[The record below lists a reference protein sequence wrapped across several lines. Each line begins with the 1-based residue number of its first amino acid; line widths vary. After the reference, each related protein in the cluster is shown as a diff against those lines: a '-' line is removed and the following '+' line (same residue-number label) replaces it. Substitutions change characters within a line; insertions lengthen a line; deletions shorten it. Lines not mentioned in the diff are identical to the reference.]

1 MPAQHTR
8 DLLDYAPFLAMII
21 AIGVALMQAYLQRQQ
36 QKQTLFDRRF
46 KVYQETIAYLMT
58 MLQLRGE
65 TDLPRYQVFRTE
77 TDPGEFMFAS
87 DVFDFIEDVGR
98 TGLEYWR
105 LRGEIRDHTIVTS
118 NRITGSNEVERDRRF
133 SESLAKI
140 PLLQQEVRRI
150 EAKIVRLVEGE
161 AKAVFVPYL
170 RLHYGQSWLRR
181 LSGRINRWVDDDQ
194 PVKLASRYDS

>member
-1 MPAQHTR
+1 MPAPHTR
-8 DLLDYAPFLAMII
+8 DLLDYAPILAMVI
-21 AIGVALMQAYLQRQQ
+21 AIGVAVMQAYLQRQQ
-36 QKQTLFDRRF
+36 RKQTLFDRRF

-58 MLQLRGE
+58 MLQLRE
-65 TDLPRYQVFRTE
+65 DADLARYQVFRTE

-87 DVFDFIEDVGR
+87 DVFDFIKDVGR

-105 LRGEIRDHTIVTS
+105 LQGEIRDHTIVTS
-118 NRITGSNEVERDRRF
+118 NRITGSNQVECDRRF

-140 PLLQQEVRRI
+140 PLLQHEVRRI
-150 EAKIVRLVEGE
+150 KAEIVRLVEGE

-181 LSGRINRWVDDDQ
+181 LSGRVNRWVDDDQ